1 MYRQRFWEDNIY
13 RKFSKGINLLTKK
26 FVLNN
31 ESRKRGGRKMNSKR
45 FLTLLTGDRQ
55 LLATFSGMVFSFV
68 AIISLAIMAGIWYL

>member
-1 MYRQRFWEDNIY
+1 
-13 RKFSKGINLLTKK
+13 
-26 FVLNN
+26 
-31 ESRKRGGRKMNSKR
+31 MNSKR